1 MMSLSYPGN
10 VGLVVRKDL
19 VDLKATTMEEFRR
32 FCGQYHQG
40 LPIKWNMS
48 SPIRCDLFTG
58 RHDHRGDPIYSR
70 IWWSDTK
77 DPESWRS
84 GNLGWCMIDEATEVS
99 HDFVQMI
106 RAALGR
112 HTLPDGTRPPKRLVW
127 ASNPGPGWCKREYPV
142 GTKSL
147 RRMVD
152 LELDDGSR
160 GQIERVFIPAAPKDN
175 PHLPTDFEAQ
185 LRANYSEIW
194 VKRWVEGDWSAF
206 EGMVFPDFTVDRH
219 VLPKKVD
226 LSGYG
231 HRHFLTMDWGYRN
244 PAACMVVS
252 KDGDD
257 HWWVWKEYYAK
268 ERTPDQH
275 STFVRKLMRGLGP
288 HTQLMDPAAVDQ
300 SDGVPIWQQFNRMS
314 YSDPGE
320 RFRFSGWPKAKHGPE
335 GTIVFMQYL
344 LRNDMLHVSPDCHH
358 FIEELGEAEWEPLS
372 SAMED
377 RSNPKEKMKDR
388 NDHCID
394 AVFGAMQ
401 YWRLSVRQ
409 APMEEEMTGMEKTF
423 ADAMRTPKIERMD
436 MVDTVTPV
444 GTRSSNERAD
454 SRKRKRRSDPYEGL

>member
-1 MMSLSYPGN
+1 MTQPTTDTPAPTPTLGLSQISNVPQPVPLRHPELFQPTSKQVLFWNACHHSDEIGYGGARGGAKTTALYWLAADMMSLSYPGN

-160 GQIERVFIPAAPKDN
+160 GKIERVFIPATPRDN

-206 EGMVFPDFTVDRH
+206 EGMVFPEFTVDRH

-275 STFVRKLMRGLGP
+275 STFVRK
-288 HTQLMDPAAVDQ
+288 
-300 SDGVPIWQQFNRMS
+300 
-314 YSDPGE
+314 
-320 RFRFSGWPKAKHGPE
+320 
-335 GTIVFMQYL
+335 
-344 LRNDMLHVSPDCHH
+344 
-358 FIEELGEAEWEPLS
+358 
-372 SAMED
+372 
-377 RSNPKEKMKDR
+377 
-388 NDHCID
+388 
-394 AVFGAMQ
+394 
-401 YWRLSVRQ
+401 
-409 APMEEEMTGMEKTF
+409 
-423 ADAMRTPKIERMD
+423 
-436 MVDTVTPV
+436 
-444 GTRSSNERAD
+444 
-454 SRKRKRRSDPYEGL
+454 RR